1 MELLQRLLL
10 VAVIA
15 TAIRSVTAA
24 ETASSV
30 AEDDA
35 VMDADDTEDEE
46 KQMDDDH
53 EKRSGTEFKDS
64 DRKSRKAR
72 TLQTKSLIIGF

>member
-1 MELLQRLLL
+1 
-10 VAVIA
+10 
-15 TAIRSVTAA
+15 
-24 ETASSV
+24 
-30 AEDDA
+30 
-35 VMDADDTEDEE
+35 MDADDTEDEE